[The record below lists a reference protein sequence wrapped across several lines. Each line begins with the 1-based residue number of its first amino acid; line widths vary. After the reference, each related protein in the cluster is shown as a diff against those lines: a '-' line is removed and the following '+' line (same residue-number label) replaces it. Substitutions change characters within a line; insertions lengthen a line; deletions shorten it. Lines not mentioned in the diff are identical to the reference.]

1 MVGVAGI
8 VWRGEKVLLIRRAKE
23 PGAGRWSLP
32 SGGQELGET
41 MHEAVAREVMEESA
55 VTASFGQV
63 VGAYDV
69 LHRDDDGR
77 VRYQFVIVCIEGE
90 WSAGEPNGGDDAS
103 DAAWYSL
110 EEAKA
115 LGLWDEVLA
124 HIVASA
130 ARRGL

>member
-1 MVGVAGI
+1 MV
-8 VWRGEKVLLIRRAKE
+8 
-23 PGAGRWSLP
+23 
-32 SGGQELGET
+32 
-41 MHEAVAREVMEESA
+41 A

-69 LHRDDDGR
+69 LYRDDDGR
-77 VRYQFVIVCIEGE
+77 VRYQFVIVCVEGE
-90 WSAGEPNGGDDAS
+90 WRAGEPNGGDDAS